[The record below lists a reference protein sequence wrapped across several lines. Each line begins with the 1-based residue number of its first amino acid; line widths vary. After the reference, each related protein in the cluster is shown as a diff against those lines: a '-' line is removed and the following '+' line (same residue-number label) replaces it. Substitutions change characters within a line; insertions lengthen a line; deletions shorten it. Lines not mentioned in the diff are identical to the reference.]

1 MNCVDCL
8 DRTNLTQVSIG
19 LQALQLQLESLGSTC
34 DVDKDPCGNIF
45 QALFEEQGDI
55 IGYQY
60 GGSQLVHT
68 LRSYR
73 GEDPLAS
80 KSKDIIAT
88 ISRYYSNTF
97 SDNEKQIAI
106 NVFLHQYSKH
116 DRNLNSTLPFRNI
129 YR

>member
-1 MNCVDCL
+1 M
-8 DRTNLTQVSIG
+8 DRTNLTQVNIG
-19 LQALQLQLESLGSTC
+19 LEALQLQLKSLDSTL
-34 DVDKDPCGNIF
+34 DVIHDNCGAIF
-45 QALFEEQGDI
+45 QKLFEEHGDI

-97 SDNEKQIAI
+97 SDNEKQIAV
-106 NVFLHQYSKH
+106 NVFLQKFHQS
-116 DRNLNSTLPFRNI
+116 DLNLNCTMPVRDI